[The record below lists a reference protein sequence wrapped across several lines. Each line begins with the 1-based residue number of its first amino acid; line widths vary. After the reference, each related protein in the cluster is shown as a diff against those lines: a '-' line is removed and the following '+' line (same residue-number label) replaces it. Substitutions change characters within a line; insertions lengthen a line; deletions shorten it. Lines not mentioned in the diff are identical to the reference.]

1 MVPRSNLQLL
11 SLAGGPPGSA
21 GFKLTGSAPDGGGL
35 CRIWLR
41 RKDPWTR
48 YLDPRFRSDDWDVRC
63 YRRTDS
69 AFSLVEE
76 FRVAT
81 LDTLA
86 EEFTF
91 EGDGI
96 AVMKPNGDIV
106 HDTVLAWAKRVLGT
120 PADGPGDIV
129 PAAEV
134 EPEPETTNAVPVR
147 VAPEPAAEAA
157 PAEEPAAAPAD
168 EAASADEPA
177 AAPVEEPPEEAA
189 PAEEPAA
196 ETGPADEAAPGAAD
210 GTGTLA
216 MSPVK
221 PRSTLTSDAWDEI
234 ADLAERATTDAT
246 ETTE

>member
-11 SLAGGPPGSA
+11 SLSGGAPGSA
-21 GFKLTGSAPDGGGL
+21 GFKLTGSSREGDGL

-69 AFSLVEE
+69 AFSLVED

-86 EEFTF
+86 GEFSF
-91 EGDGI
+91 EADGLGS
-96 AVMKPNGDIV
+96 MKPNGDIV
-106 HDTVLAWAKRVLGT
+106 HDTVLAWAKRMLGA
-120 PADGPGDIV
+120 PADGAGDVV
-129 PAAEV
+129 PAEDVA
-134 EPEPETTNAVPVR
+134 PARETTNAVPVR
-147 VAPEPAAEAA
+147 VAPEPAAAE
-157 PAEEPAAAPAD
+157 PATAEPAAA
-168 EAASADEPA
+168 EPA
-177 AAPVEEPPEEAA
+177 AV
-189 PAEEPAA
+189 EPAA
-196 ETGPADEAAPGAAD
+196 VEPAATEPAATEPAVAEP
-210 GTGTLA
+210 TGTLA

-234 ADLAERATTDAT
+234 ADLADRATTDAT
-246 ETTE
+246 DATEPTE